1 MKLNFDKIFNGV
13 LFVVVIFL
21 LIQKAPI
28 IYQNFS
34 FQGQKAGTLNYQDL
48 SGNKLQLPIDKNR
61 VIVFWAT
68 WCGPC
73 KIELARINSLIKSH
87 PEYKEAILAVSS
99 FENSATVREEVQKQ
113 NYEFPVGVD
122 PEGTLSKQFNI
133 SGTPTILFIN
143 KDQKM
148 EWVTTGLS
156 PSLELRIKN
165 FLTK

>member
-1 MKLNFDKIFNGV
+1 MKFSFDKVFNIA
-13 LFVVVIFL
+13 LSLLVIFL

-34 FQGQKAGTLNYQDL
+34 AQGKKIESFTYQDL
-48 SGNKLQLPIDKNR
+48 SGNSLQASFEQNKVL
-61 VIVFWAT
+61 VFWAT

-87 PEYKEAILAVSS
+87 PKYKDSVLTISS
-99 FENSATVREEVQKQ
+99 YEHASTVREEIQKQ
-113 NYEFPVGVD
+113 NYVFTVGLD
-122 PEGTLSKQFNI
+122 PEGSLSKQFNV

-143 KDQKM
+143 KEQQI

-165 FLTK
+165 FLTN